1 MHRMAVGHLQ
11 AMHNQMLDRVVRG
24 QISKIDQRG
33 TLHIRYAALPQSLD
47 AATIDYLAER
57 MRCTMHTRRLA
68 HEATFALHLYLHLN
82 QISRRRQP
90 LGHSTRSDAAQ
101 SRFPDGQRLSA
112 VLGELLAHQVIAAD
126 PHTAVDEEE
135 EAEE

>member
-11 AMHNQMLDRVVRG
+11 AMHYQMLDGVVRG
-24 QISKIDQRG
+24 QIPEIDQRG
-33 TLHIRYAALPQSLD
+33 SLHIRNAALPQSPD

-57 MRCTMHTRRLA
+57 MCCTMYTRRLA

-82 QISRRRQP
+82 QISGRCKP
-90 LGHSTRSDAAQ
+90 LRHGTRSDAAQ
-101 SRFPDGQRLSA
+101 SRLPDGQRLGA

-135 EAEE
+135 EED